1 MIMKPLT
8 EKQQKILEYIE
19 VRLGEND
26 PPSQREIAEHF
37 GLAQNS
43 VYQLVSYL
51 RKKGYLADSSGHRGL
66 RLSKEYL
73 DQTKPAKGLPV
84 VGTVA
89 AGLPILAQE
98 NIQEYI
104 NVGEMFGTANDSFI
118 LKVSGDSMVDVG
130 IMDGDFVVVQGG
142 VEVNSGR
149 IGVVLINDEATVKKI
164 YIQKSRIALEP
175 ANKTA
180 GYKTIYIKKGAD
192 DVRIIGPVTGCF
204 RKL

>member
-1 MIMKPLT
+1 MKPLT

-19 VRLGEND
+19 TRLVEND

-37 GLAQNS
+37 ALAQNA
-43 VYQLVSYL
+43 VYQLISYL
-51 RKKGYLADSSGHRGL
+51 RKKGYIENSSRHRAL

-73 DQTKPAKGLPV
+73 RQNRRSRGIPV

-98 NIQEYI
+98 NIQEYMD
-104 NVGEMFGTANDSFI
+104 VGDMVGSTDGSFI
-118 LKVSGDSMVDVG
+118 LKVAGDSMVDVG
-130 IMDGDFVVVQGG
+130 IMDGDFVVVKGG
-142 VEVNSGR
+142 CEVGNGK
-149 IGVVLINDEATVKKI
+149 IGVVMINNEATVKKV

-175 ANKTA
+175 ANKAA
-180 GYKTIYIKKGAD
+180 GYETMYLKKD
-192 DVRIIGPVTGCF
+192 SDNISVIGPVTGCF